1 MSAEAAPEP
10 RAEADPRAAS
20 PATLATLWRLSP
32 TARRLMACR
41 AVRSIGQGALVV
53 DFALYL
59 QALGWNAAEMGV
71 IYMGGLLFG
80 AALTALSGPL
90 SDRLGRK
97 PFLLGYDAVQV
108 VVAVVAL
115 VTAAPLPLVAAAVI
129 GGYGRGANGAAG
141 PFGPVEQAWLSSG
154 LADRDFGTVYSVNAA
169 IGFGGMAIGA
179 LAAALPA
186 LWQGWLPGALAYRP
200 LFALVAVGSLAV
212 LGLLSIMTDSRAP
225 PPPPPGVAAQEGRRA
240 EHGMLFR
247 LMGINAL
254 NGLAIGMIGPFM
266 AFWFHL
272 RFGVGAAAIG
282 PVIALGFALSTLS
295 SLWAGRLTRRLG
307 AARAVV
313 MMRLLA
319 LGLFALLPFAP
330 TYGLAAACYVLR
342 GAFNRGSAGP
352 RQVVG
357 LKLVGPGRRGLAAS
371 LNAISM
377 QIPRALGPLIGGVL
391 LEAEMLALPM
401 LIAAALQAGYLVL
414 YERNFRRV
422 G

>member
-1 MSAEAAPEP
+1 MADAA
-10 RAEADPRAAS
+10 RDRAAADLPVAS
-20 PATLATLWRLSP
+20 LTTLATLWRLSP
-32 TARRLMACR
+32 TARLLMACR

-59 QALGWNAAEMGV
+59 RALDWNAAEMGL

-90 SDRLGRK
+90 SDRVGRK
-97 PFLLGYDAVQV
+97 PFLLGYEIAQV
-108 VVAVVAL
+108 IAAIAAL
-115 VTAAPLPLVAAAVI
+115 VSAAPAPLIAAAVI

-154 LADRDFGTVYSVNAA
+154 LADRDFGTVYSLNAA
-169 IGFGGMAIGA
+169 IGFGGMGVGA
-179 LAAALPA
+179 LIAALPP
-186 LWQGWLPGALAYRP
+186 LWQGALPGALAFRP
-200 LFALVAVGSLAV
+200 LFALVAVGSLIV
-212 LGLLSIMTDSRAP
+212 LALLAMMIDAP
-225 PPPPPGVAAQEGRRA
+225 LAPEAAAPDPAAAAEGRRA
-240 EHGMLFR
+240 EHGMLLR

-272 RFGVGAAAIG
+272 RFGVGAEAIG
-282 PVIALGFALSTLS
+282 PVIALGFFLSSIS
-295 SLWAGRLTRRLG
+295 SLWAGRLTRRFG
-307 AARAVV
+307 AAGAVV
-313 MMRLLA
+313 TMRLIA
-319 LGLFALLPFAP
+319 LVLFALLPFAP

-357 LKLVGPGRRGLAAS
+357 LKLVGPGRRGFAAS
-371 LNAISM
+371 VNAVSM

-414 YERNFRRV
+414 YQVNFRRV